1 MKFSTYAYLLVIGS
15 VAAQDYISPEKR
27 YTAGQ
32 DLPECHGNNGPLG
45 INCIAPPC
53 SGTNGP
59 KDGPTGTPCL
69 QDEPADIPHYN
80 TDPVAGRPYATTGD
94 RTRTEDGLGHYP
106 SPPNHA
112 DYNNDKAASPAPYE
126 GGNMTPGS
134 GKQPIT
140 AAYFPDNYPKIA
152 SLVAFP
158 EPQPIGTLMSQL
170 SARSMENY

>member
-1 MKFSTYAYLLVIGS
+1 MKFATYTYLLALGT
-15 VAAQDYISPEKR
+15 VAAQTQYVAPEKR

-80 TDPVAGRPYATTGD
+80 TDPTAGRPYATTGD
-94 RTRTEDGLGHYP
+94 RTRTEAGLGHYP
-106 SPPNHA
+106 SPANHA
-112 DYNNDKAASPAPYE
+112 DYNSDNTASPEPFSQ
-126 GGNMTPGS
+126 GNFVPLS
-134 GKQPIT
+134 GHQPIT
-140 AAYFPDNYPKIA
+140 TAYFPDNYPAHK
-152 SLVAFP
+152 SLLAF
-158 EPQPIGTLMSQL
+158 EGEPIGTLMAQL
-170 SARSMENY
+170 SARGQF

>member
-1 MKFSTYAYLLVIGS
+1 MKYAAFALL
-15 VAAQDYISPEKR
+15 AAMVSDVSAQAYVSPEKR
-27 YTAGQ
+27 YTTSGG
-32 DLPECHGNNGPLG
+32 LPECHGNNGPLG
-45 INCIAPPC
+45 INCVAPPC

-80 TDPVAGRPYATTGD
+80 TDPTAGRPYATTGD

-126 GGNMTPGS
+126 GGNMAPGT
-134 GKQPIT
+134 GFHPIT
-140 AAYFPDNYPKIA
+140 PAYFPDNYPRM
-152 SLVAFP
+152 LVQIP
-158 EPQPIGTLMSQL
+158 EPQPIGTLMAQL
-170 SARSMENY
+170 NARSMENY